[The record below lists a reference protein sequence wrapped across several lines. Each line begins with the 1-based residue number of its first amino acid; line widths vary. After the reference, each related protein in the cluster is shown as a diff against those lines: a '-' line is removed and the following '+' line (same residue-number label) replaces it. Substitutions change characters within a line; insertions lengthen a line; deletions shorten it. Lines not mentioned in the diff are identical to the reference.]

1 MSQEAAVFYP
11 PGTVVSYKD
20 NVAVVVK
27 QDIEFAEVWIRVKT
41 SLVRDSIWQD
51 FWSLSLVSL
60 SKLFPFTDPPP
71 SIARDAHLI
80 AAIPLSVTYG
90 QV

>member
-1 MSQEAAVFYP
+1 MSGEAAAFYP

-20 NVAVVVK
+20 KVAVVVK

-41 SLVRDSIWQD
+41 SLLRDNVWQD
-51 FWSLSLVSL
+51 FWSLVLISP

-80 AAIPLSVTYG
+80 AAMPLSVTDG